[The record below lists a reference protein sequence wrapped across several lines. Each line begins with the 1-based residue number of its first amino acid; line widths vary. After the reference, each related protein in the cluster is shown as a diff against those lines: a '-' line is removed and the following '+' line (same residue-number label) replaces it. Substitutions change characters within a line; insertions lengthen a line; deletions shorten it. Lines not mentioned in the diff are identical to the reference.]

1 MPTAYCNGLLF
12 TGDTLVSGKALLTDN
27 GTITGRVAS
36 NEVPSDY
43 TRFDLKGAILSPA
56 FIDLQIYGGNGHMF
70 HEDITR
76 ETLDATDAY
85 CRAGGAGYFMITLAT
100 NTLEVFHKS
109 LEVAR
114 QYLEKGSKALLGV
127 HLEGPYLNP
136 VKRGAHIEALIKKP
150 VRSEIEKLLQEGE
163 GVFRMMTLAPECCD
177 PALVRLLQD
186 NGILVSAGHSN
197 ATYAQATAAF
207 NSGIPVATH
216 FYNAMSALQHRAPG
230 MVGAILDHPSVKS
243 SVVCDGIHADFA
255 AVRIAKQ
262 VLGDRLF
269 YITDAVAEVKTG
281 AYQHLFKGDHY
292 ALPDGTLSGSAL
304 TMMKCVENGV
314 KHLGLNLDASLRMA
328 TSIPGSL
335 VSFRKIG
342 RLEAGYEACFTVMND
357 AFEVLEV
364 IN

>member
-1 MPTAYCNGLLF
+1 MSTAYCNGRLF
-12 TGDTLVSGKALLTDN
+12 TGETIETGKVLLTAN
-27 GTITGRVAS
+27 GIITGLVAADA
-36 NEVPSDY
+36 VPPGY
-43 TRFDLKGAILSPA
+43 QQYDLKGAILSPA

-70 HEDITR
+70 HEDISI
-76 ETLDATDAY
+76 ETLQATYDY
-85 CRAGGAGYFMITLAT
+85 CRAGGAGYFLITLAT
-100 NTLEVFHKS
+100 NTLEVFHEA
-109 LEVAR
+109 LVVAR
-114 QYLEKGSKALLGV
+114 QYIDGGGKGLLGV
-127 HLEGPYLNP
+127 HLEGPFLNP
-136 VKRGAHIEALIKKP
+136 VKRGAHIEALIKQP
-150 VRSEIEKLLQEGE
+150 VREEIEKLLKEGE

-177 PALVRLLQD
+177 PALIRLLQD
-186 NGILVSAGHSN
+186 QGILVSAGHSN

-207 NSGIPVATH
+207 NAGIPVATH

-230 MVGAILDHPSVKS
+230 MVGAILDHPTVMS

-255 AVRIAKQ
+255 AVRIAKN
-262 VLGDRLF
+262 VLGERLF

-314 KHLGLNLDASLRMA
+314 KQLGLSLEASLRMA

-335 VSFRKIG
+335 VNFRKIG
-342 RLEAGYEACFTVMND
+342 RLDAGFEACFTVMNTS
-357 AFEVLEV
+357 FEVVEV